1 VSRYGLVAF
10 ASSLDQVGTFG
21 RTVSDATMLLDVISG
36 HDPLDATSSTH
47 PATRLSESLAEG
59 LEGMTIGV
67 PVEYYGEGLDRGVRA
82 ACERAIALMRAAGAT
97 IRDVSLPNTRFAI
110 PAYYIIAPAEASSNL
125 ARYDGVRYGSRPADA
140 STTDEVW
147 ELTRGA
153 GFGPEVKRR
162 IMLGTFVLSSG
173 YQDRYYHR
181 AQQVRRL
188 IAGDVSRAFADGI
201 DALFTPT
208 APAPAFAVGERVDD
222 PYLMYLSDVYTVTAN
237 LAGTPALSLP
247 VGEADG
253 MPVGGQFMTDLW
265 REDLL
270 VRAAAGLEAALAP

>member
-1 VSRYGLVAF
+1 
-10 ASSLDQVGTFG
+10 
-21 RTVSDATMLLDVISG
+21 
-36 HDPLDATSSTH
+36 
-47 PATRLSESLAEG
+47 
-59 LEGMTIGV
+59 
-67 PVEYYGEGLDRGVRA
+67 
-82 ACERAIALMRAAGAT
+82 
-97 IRDVSLPNTRFAI
+97 
-110 PAYYIIAPAEASSNL
+110 
-125 ARYDGVRYGSRPADA
+125 
-140 STTDEVW
+140 
-147 ELTRGA
+147 
-153 GFGPEVKRR
+153 
-162 IMLGTFVLSSG
+162 MLGTFVLSAG

-181 AQQVRRL
+181 AQQVRRV

-237 LAGTPALSLP
+237 LAGAPALSLS